1 MADGKVTETHYSHHD
16 PVVAQDPYATFAE
29 VRGKCPLGHSDQ
41 LGGFYFPTTFEGV
54 KRIFSDYQHFS
65 SAEGAGLPDQMIRL
79 LPVDLDPPSHTR
91 WRRVLNRFFT
101 VEAADADRPRVQQIV
116 DELIDAFIG
125 RGHADLVS
133 ELTRPLLAM
142 TTLPIL
148 GCPLEDRKMLSDKL
162 LWMVHNRTRDN
173 DGWVARYMEM
183 GEYLTSLVAKRRV
196 SAPKDDLLQCLVEQE
211 FDGRKLSDQEGYQV
225 LMLTLFGALDSTASA
240 MSGAL
245 FHLAQNPEDRRRLVT
260 GEVPWAGAIEE
271 FLRVTSPIQALR
283 RTVVQ
288 AAEVDGAVLEAG
300 DIVLALNG
308 AGNRDPAKFA
318 EPDKCLIDRDAREH
332 LAFGSGAH
340 VCIGRHYARV
350 MIEACLKSMLTRI
363 PDFAVEAGF
372 APQYTPSEA
381 RALTSLPVVFTPQPA
396 R

>member
-1 MADGKVTETHYSHHD
+1 
-16 PVVAQDPYATFAE
+16 
-29 VRGKCPLGHSDQ
+29 
-41 LGGFYFPTTFEGV
+41 
-54 KRIFSDYQHFS
+54 
-65 SAEGAGLPDQMIRL
+65 
-79 LPVDLDPPSHTR
+79 
-91 WRRVLNRFFT
+91 
-101 VEAADADRPRVQQIV
+101 
-116 DELIDAFIG
+116 
-125 RGHADLVS
+125 
-133 ELTRPLLAM
+133 
-142 TTLPIL
+142 
-148 GCPLEDRKMLSDKL
+148 MLSDRL
-162 LWMVHNRTRDN
+162 LWMVHNRTKDN

-183 GEYLTSLVAKRRV
+183 GEYLTSLVARRRV
-196 SAPKDDLLQCLVEQE
+196 SPPKDDLLQCLVEQE
-211 FDGRKLSDQEGYQV
+211 FDGRRLSDQEGYQV

-245 FHLAQNPEDRRRLVT
+245 YHLALNPEDRRRLIS

-271 FLRVTSPIQALR
+271 FLRITSPIQALR

-288 AAEVDGAVLEAG
+288 AAEVDGAMLEVG

-350 MIEACLKSMLTRI
+350 MMLACLRSMLTRI
-363 PDFAVEAGF
+363 PDFAVESGF
-372 APQYTPSEA
+372 QPQYTPSEA
-381 RALTSLPVVFTPQPA
+381 RALTSLPVVFSPQPS

>member
-1 MADGKVTETHYSHHD
+1 
-16 PVVAQDPYATFAE
+16 
-29 VRGKCPLGHSDQ
+29 
-41 LGGFYFPTTFEGV
+41 V

-101 VEAADADRPRVQQIV
+101 VEAAEADRPRVQQIV

-148 GCPLEDRKMLSDKL
+148 GCPIEDRKMLSDKL
-162 LWMVHNRTRDN
+162 LWMVHNRTNDN

-196 SAPKDDLLQCLVEQE
+196 SPPKDDLMQCLVEQE

-245 FHLAQNPEDRRRLVT
+245 FHLAQNPEDRRRLT
-260 GEVPWAGAIEE
+260 SGEVPWAGAIEE
-271 FLRVTSPIQALR
+271 FLRITSPIQALR

-288 AAEVDGAVLEAG
+288 AAEVDGAQLEVG

-308 AGNRDPAKFA
+308 AGNRDPAKFP

-350 MIEACLKSMLTRI
+350 MMQACLTSMLTRV

-372 APQYTPSEA
+372 EPQYTPSEA
-381 RALTSLPVVFTPQPA
+381 RALTSLPVVFAPSPA